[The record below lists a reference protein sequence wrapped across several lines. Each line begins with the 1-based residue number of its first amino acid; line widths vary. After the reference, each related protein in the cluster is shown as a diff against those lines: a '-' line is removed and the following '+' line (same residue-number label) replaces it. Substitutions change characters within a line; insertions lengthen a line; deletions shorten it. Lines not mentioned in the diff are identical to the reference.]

1 MERLHRCISYCSF
14 IWGGQ
19 CKKSIAAYFFIV
31 SFEKSSQ
38 NLCFGF
44 HQGSQTPRN
53 NKIKALGL
61 FICFSVCGTPDEALA
76 LVFYTLLDTW
86 ANNQPK
92 LKRSVAC
99 NSKHVLQQV
108 LHGKLKITLIILIL
122 QFYRQR
128 ERDRKTLKEKLLM
141 RRTKV

>member
-19 CKKSIAAYFFIV
+19 CKKSIAAYFLLFRLR
-31 SFEKSSQ
+31 SHLK

-53 NKIKALGL
+53 YKIKALGL
-61 FICFSVCGTPDEALA
+61 FICFSVCGTPDETLA

-108 LHGKLKITLIILIL
+108 LHGKLKIVLIILIL

-128 ERDRKTLKEKLLM
+128 ERGRKTLKEILLM
-141 RRTKV
+141 IRT